1 MYSHFTVFYFNS
13 TNRLSCLRDLFVS
26 RGIRNI
32 AKSAHG
38 QSQKPLEIVR
48 YAITPNYF
56 PMHMEVL
63 MFFKVS
69 RGKISKEYL
78 GNSPPVKG
86 DVGMNAKIADVSKS

>member
-1 MYSHFTVFYFNS
+1 MDEPTKLPAY
-13 TNRLSCLRDLFVS
+13 LFVS
-26 RGIRNI
+26 SGIRTI
-32 AKSAHG
+32 AKKQSL
-38 QSQKPLEIVR
+38 SQKPLETVN
-48 YAITPNYF
+48 YAITANYF